1 MDNLT
6 YLDHRI
12 EKIEDTLKEFKD
24 TLKELKDTCTKLG
37 QDTPKTKPKTGDKE
51 DFISEIDRKKV
62 YDVLKNFDFEKVQK
76 IMTSLDWKWC
86 GTLHGVPTV
95 DEIKALAHRLLVD
108 AIYENTTIATGG
120 LRATYESKKD
130 EDDVSF
136 LSLEFIVEE
145 WEGVAED
152 EDGE

>member
-1 MDNLT
+1 MMG
-6 YLDHRI
+6 I
-12 EKIEDTLKEFKD
+12 SPVEDIASIFRTD